1 MERESRAPKR
11 SNGKLSASSSV
22 RMNRTTDGPIGIRS
36 DLRIS
41 GTKTENRVPAWASS
55 RHFRAS
61 SQSRFAYQSWPLG
74 SILTRRRA
82 AKVHRSCSP
91 AVRVMKS
98 AENRST
104 NNDAMRLWSARYW
117 PLQIQRAMRSIT
129 VVVMEE
135 LGEQREQMALIQ
147 HDDVVKTLLAK
158 GPHYPFRHRVCQRR
172 PVGCFVIFDA
182 NASELAP
189 EVSTVHIVPITNEV
203 SRLTAPGGGFD
214 HLSPDPGRR
223 RARGDLALNQPPPL
237 VTDEEEHIQ
246 ALEADRL
253 HHEQVCRPDSL
264 DLIP

>member
-1 MERESRAPKR
+1 MSRGTWNRWGFRSWRGTISPGTRGGVKGRCLELGSWAGRAPF
-11 SNGKLSASSSV
+11 SPSSSSQA
-22 RMNRTTDGPIGIRS
+22 RTAPVPTAS
-36 DLRIS
+36 TLAS
-41 GTKTENRVPAWASS
+41 G
-55 RHFRAS
+55 
-61 SQSRFAYQSWPLG
+61 G
-74 SILTRRRA
+74 RA

-117 PLQIQRAMRSIT
+117 RLQIQRAMRSIT

-135 LGEQREQMALIQ
+135 LDEQREQMALIQ

-172 PVGCFVIFDA
+172 PVGCLVIFDA

-189 EVSTVHIVPITNEV
+189 EVSTVHIVPITDQV

-214 HLSPDPGRR
+214 QLSPDPGRR
-223 RARGDLALNQPPPL
+223 RASGDLALNQLPAL
-237 VTDEEEHIQ
+237 VADEEEHIQ

>member
-1 MERESRAPKR
+1 
-11 SNGKLSASSSV
+11 
-22 RMNRTTDGPIGIRS
+22 MNRTTDGPIGIRS

-41 GTKTENRVPAWASS
+41 GTKTETGVRGWASS
-55 RHFRAS
+55 GHFRAS
-61 SQSRFAYQSWPLG
+61 SQSRFAYQSGPLG
-74 SILTRRRA
+74 SILTRCRA

-117 PLQIQRAMRSIT
+117 RLQIQRAMRSIT

-189 EVSTVHIVPITNEV
+189 EVSTVHIVPITNQL
-203 SRLTAPGGGFD
+203 SRFTPPHCAS
-214 HLSPDPGRR
+214 SPLPPYPR
-223 RARGDLALNQPPPL
+223 PPL
-237 VTDEEEHIQ
+237 
-246 ALEADRL
+246 A
-253 HHEQVCRPDSL
+253 
-264 DLIP
+264 